1 MHLCQNSSSVWER
14 WIYPSGSRNESFS
27 WGPKEAREPKQTLP
41 FKAAPSLNVSLLSQE
56 GRQCFPSNT
65 EVLFW
70 DTCPDQD
77 PVQHQQKNIQSWT
90 SFQIQ
95 PANMKTFQVS
105 AVFSRFFFCRYFS
118 LYRFRAIVSCCPF
131 NLEVLHIF
139 IVSPLRPSSHTAQ
152 RQFGESFTAL
162 SGSLAYT
169 KVFQVL
175 KLLFS
180 SG

>member
-1 MHLCQNSSSVWER
+1 MYLYSVR
-14 WIYPSGSRNESFS
+14 RDASIFLLTHRFGSETR
-27 WGPKEAREPKQTLP
+27 
-41 FKAAPSLNVSLLSQE
+41 
-56 GRQCFPSNT
+56 
-65 EVLFW
+65 VLIR
-70 DTCPDQD
+70 
-77 PVQHQQKNIQSWT
+77 IQSST
-90 SFQIQ
+90 SRRTSSPGQVSRFSLQDLFS
-95 PANMKTFQVS
+95 NMKTFQVS

-139 IVSPLRPSSHTAQ
+139 IVSPLRPSAHTAQ

-175 KLLFS
+175 KVLFS